1 MANYTFNDTTARVY
15 PDIQYNGSTL
25 EALPGQI
32 YALDADPGD
41 GRWTSSATAPVTPP
55 ETPVTPPEAPVEA
68 DSTASDSTPTTN

>member
-1 MANYTFNDTTARVY
+1 MANYTFTDSTARVY
-15 PDIQYNGSTL
+15 PDIEYNGSTL

-32 YALDADPGD
+32 YALDADPSD
-41 GRWTSSATAPVTPP
+41 GRWTSSASSVTPP

>member
-15 PDIQYNGSTL
+15 PDIEYNGSTL

-55 ETPVTPPEAPVEA
+55 EAPVEA
-68 DSTASDSTPTTN
+68 STDTSTATSTTN

>member
-15 PDIQYNGSTL
+15 PDIEYNGSTL

-41 GRWTSSATAPVTPP
+41 GRWTSSATTKD
-55 ETPVTPPEAPVEA
+55 PVTPPEAPVEA
-68 DSTASDSTPTTN
+68 STDTSTATPTTN

>member
-55 ETPVTPPEAPVEA
+55 EAPVEA

>member
-1 MANYTFNDTTARVY
+1 MANYTFTDSTARVY

-41 GRWTSSATAPVTPP
+41 GRWTSSASSVTPP

>member
-15 PDIQYNGSTL
+15 PDIEYNGSTL

-41 GRWTSSATAPVTPP
+41 GRWTSSASSVTPP

-68 DSTASDSTPTTN
+68 PVTESTPTPTTN

>member
-15 PDIQYNGSTL
+15 PDIEYNGSTL

-41 GRWTSSATAPVTPP
+41 GRWTSSASS
-55 ETPVTPPEAPVEA
+55 VTPPEAPVEA

>member
-15 PDIQYNGSTL
+15 PDIEYNGSTL

-41 GRWTSSATAPVTPP
+41 GRWTSSASSVTPSAS
-55 ETPVTPPEAPVEA
+55 PVTPPEAPVEA
-68 DSTASDSTPTTN
+68 STDTSTATPTTN

>member
-15 PDIQYNGSTL
+15 PDIEYNGSTL

-41 GRWTSSATAPVTPP
+41 GRWTSSASSVTPP

-68 DSTASDSTPTTN
+68 PSTESTSTPTTN